1 MGRPSNSEERR
12 GQIVDG
18 LLEVMAR
25 QGYAQATIAAIGKA
39 AGLTPGLLHYHFETK
54 QDILVAL
61 VERLTGALA
70 LRVQRR
76 LEAAGDAP
84 RARLHAFL
92 DAYVAMGEDADPRA
106 VAAWVVVGAE
116 AVREPQVRALYTQ
129 AVGETLRQL
138 RELLGEC
145 LRDEGRGTRQVGR
158 MAAGL
163 LSAIEGAYRVSAAAP
178 GVLPEG
184 FAAPTLR
191 RMADGMLDAEERT

>member
-1 MGRPSNSEERR
+1 MARPSNSDERR

-39 AGLTPGLLHYHFETK
+39 AGLTPGLLHYHFENK

-61 VERLTGALA
+61 VERLTQGLAQRVERKCAGAG
-70 LRVQRR
+70 
-76 LEAAGDAP
+76 AGP
-84 RARLHAFL
+84 REQLHAFL
-92 DAYVAMGEDADPRA
+92 GAYVGLGEDADPRA
-106 VAAWVVVGAE
+106 VAAWVVIGAE
-116 AVREPQVRALYTQ
+116 AVREPQVRALYTH
-129 AVGETLRQL
+129 AVAGTLRQL
-138 RELLGEC
+138 RELLTAC
-145 LRDEGRGTRQVGR
+145 LREEGRTTRNVGR
-158 MAAGL
+158 LAAGL

-191 RMADGMLDAEERT
+191 RMADGMLAAEESP

>member
-1 MGRPSNSEERR
+1 MARPSNSEERR

-25 QGYAQATIAAIGKA
+25 QGYAQATVAAIGKA

-70 LRVQRR
+70 LRVEAR
-76 LEAAGDAP
+76 LAAAKDTP
-84 RARLHAFL
+84 RAQLHAFL
-92 DAYVAMGEDADPRA
+92 EAYVGLGEDADPRA

-129 AVGETLRQL
+129 AVGTTLARL
-138 RELLGEC
+138 RELLGAC
-145 LRDEGRGTRQVGR
+145 LREEGRGTRHVGR

-191 RMADGMLDAEERT
+191 RMADGMLDAEEAT

>member
-1 MGRPSNSEERR
+1 
-12 GQIVDG
+12 
-18 LLEVMAR
+18 MAR
-25 QGYAQATIAAIGKA
+25 QGYAQATVAAIGKA

-70 LRVQRR
+70 LRVEAR
-76 LEAAGDAP
+76 LAAAKDTP
-84 RARLHAFL
+84 RAQLHAFL
-92 DAYVAMGEDADPRA
+92 EAYVGLGEDADPRA

-129 AVGETLRQL
+129 AVGTTLSRL
-138 RELLGEC
+138 RELLGAC
-145 LRDEGRGTRQVGR
+145 LREEGRGTRHVGR

-191 RMADGMLDAEERT
+191 RMADGMLDAEEAT